1 MEKQPTRVI
10 LKLTGELFSSPGRN
24 IDFDQYDAV
33 AKTLIEIRRRSS
45 IQLAMVVGGGNIF
58 RGRQEADSVVDY
70 VDADSIGML
79 ATVQNGIGL
88 RGALVNN
95 GEPDTRLMIA
105 FDLPEFGEHYIIP
118 KARHHLDSGRMII
131 IAGGLGRPGFTTDSA
146 VAQCAGELKCRMV
159 LKASTV
165 DGVYDS
171 DPRKNPQA
179 QRFER
184 ISFTDTLQ
192 KQLQVMDATAF
203 AMCMRSNIPIFV
215 FNINDL
221 SRIPQAIN
229 GDHSFGTL
237 VTN

>member
-1 MEKQPTRVI
+1 MEKEPRVI
-10 LKLTGELFSSPGRN
+10 LKLTGELFGNNGDN
-24 IDFDQYDAV
+24 INFAKYDDV
-33 AKTLIEIRRRSS
+33 AKTLIEIRQRSP
-45 IQLAMVVGGGNIF
+45 IQLAMVPGGGNIF
-58 RGRQEADSVVDY
+58 RGREAGSVVDY
-70 VDADSIGML
+70 VDADWMGML

-88 RGALVNN
+88 REALVRH
-95 GEPDTRLMIA
+95 GETDTRLMTA
-105 FDLPEFGEHYIIP
+105 FDLREIGERYIIP

-146 VAQCAGELKCRMV
+146 VAQCAGELQCRMV

-171 DPRKNPQA
+171 DPRKNQDA
-179 QRFER
+179 KRYER
-184 ISFTDTLQ
+184 ITFNDTLQ
-192 KQLQVMDATAF
+192 QRLQVMDATAF

-215 FNINDL
+215 FNIKDL
-221 SRIPQAIN
+221 SRIPEAIN